1 MALTDFAVKFDNSYQ
16 EVFRRKLVAKEIMN
30 SRFEPTLKYG
40 ESVERVAF
48 DTSGVLVRDAVRTNT
63 ASTIDDVTDSPELLT
78 INLEK
83 EAAFYLPDGAITQ
96 AGPLNP
102 AQNIGK
108 DVAKKVADDLDGRCF
123 AEIHNAS
130 LTFDTGDLTT
140 MASTGVPIELT
151 STTVPQM
158 VTRMPAKLRRTNHID
173 VDTNMVLI
181 VDSYAAGDI
190 EQYLLGKSIDIAG
203 AVFKNGY
210 AGLVRNAALYV
221 SENLPGE
228 VTLTVTDIATAD
240 NTMTINGVVWT
251 FKAVPAAAGEVDIAA
266 ATEEDQA
273 VLIGKAINNT
283 NAYAAGAGANTAY
296 FEVSAADRAILSA
309 AGISATVSGAI
320 VTIRSRSGRITVAET
335 FTATSAFSN
344 NSLCAYYGKKGA
356 IDLVIQD
363 MKEVDIRKCDDRRGV
378 NVFTS
383 YLAGVKTFADGAKKF
398 MKVLI
403 KA

>member
-1 MALTDFAVKFDNSYQ
+1 MINDFAVKFDNSYQ
-16 EVFRRKLVAKEIMN
+16 EVFRRKLVAKEVMN

-48 DTSGVLVRDAVRTNT
+48 DTSAVRVRDAVRTNT

-102 AQNIGK
+102 VQNIGK

-123 AEIHNAS
+123 AEVHNAS

-140 MASTGVPIELT
+140 LASTGVPIELT

-158 VTRMPAKLRRTNHID
+158 VTRMPAKLRKNNHID
-173 VDTNMVLI
+173 VDTNMVFI

-190 EQYLLGKSIDIAG
+190 EQYLLSKNIDIAG

-210 AGLVRNAALYV
+210 AGQIRGATMYV

-228 VTLTVTDIATAD
+228 VTLTFTGVNVAD
-240 NTMTINGVVWT
+240 KLVTINGVSFVS
-251 FKAVPAAAGEVDIAA
+251 KATPAGAGQWDIEGSATDA
-266 ATEEDQA
+266 ATTLA
-273 VLIGKAINNT
+273 KAINNSEG
-283 NAYAAGAGANTAY
+283 YAAGAGDADDY
-296 FEVSAADRAILSA
+296 FEITAANRAILSA
-309 AGISATVSGAI
+309 AGISATSAAGVL
-320 VTIRSRSGRITVAET
+320 TIRSRSGRLTVATDET
-335 FTATSAFSN
+335 NATFSN

-378 NVFTS
+378 NIFTS
-383 YLAGVKTFADGAKKF
+383 YLAGVRTFSDGAKKF